1 MKLRDASFS
10 SALVVALLGLLGAL
24 GPREARAQDR
34 VTIEDYQRLNPIVT
48 QPLLE
53 DLGAVIAAATFEVRV
68 RVDLGPMFR
77 PRYFDGDGVATLVQV
92 PGSEAPLLI
101 TPWTWLSQAES
112 IEVRIGDQWR
122 VATARHATAFF
133 DLVELDVGP
142 IDATPLELFDGTL
155 IAGTVFL
162 ASPLVAGETPI
173 AAPGSLGGR
182 APAELQHYRTSSFP
196 GRHGFAMVDATGAL
210 VGITAIA
217 DPTRREGT
225 LVLDA
230 ATIRE
235 WVVAWP
241 RIHDSSAF
249 GLEVEILPDTM
260 PLTTGREALR
270 PTPLPR

>member
-1 MKLRDASFS
+1 MSNRIQSVLFAILVATMAAHP
-10 SALVVALLGLLGAL
+10 SAAK
-24 GPREARAQDR
+24 AQNR

-53 DLGAVIAAATFEVRV
+53 ELGALVSAASFEVRV

-92 PGSEAPLLI
+92 PGSDAPLLI

-122 VATARHATAFF
+122 AATMRHATAFF

-142 IDATPLELFDGTL
+142 IDATPLPLFDGTL

-162 ASPLVAGETPI
+162 ASPAEFGVDPI

-196 GRHGFAMVDATGAL
+196 GRHGFALVDATGAL
-210 VGITAIA
+210 VGVTAIG

-241 RIHDSSAF
+241 RINNSSAF
-249 GLEVEILPDTM
+249 GLEVEILRETT
-260 PLTTGREALR
+260 PLTTGREALQ